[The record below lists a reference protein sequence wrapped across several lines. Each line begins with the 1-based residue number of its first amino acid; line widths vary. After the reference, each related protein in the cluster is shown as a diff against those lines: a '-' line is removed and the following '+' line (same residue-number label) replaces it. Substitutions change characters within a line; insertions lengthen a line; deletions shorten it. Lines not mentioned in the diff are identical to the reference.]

1 MARCVA
7 GQDGLSFGHGVDKYD
22 AVDGG
27 PYLVVVPK
35 GREGQDAADDGASH
49 GVAHEQDRVT
59 GCLGLGSSEPCGCN
73 PVRR

>member
-27 PYLVVVPK
+27 QYLVVVPK

-49 GVAHEQDRVT
+49 GVAHKPD
-59 GCLGLGSSEPCGCN
+59 
-73 PVRR
+73 